1 MSLSATDKR
10 DIILNYIKELNIRPI
25 EISRGTGEHLFTV
38 TQMIRCEDWPIN
50 EVVLDNVLT
59 FLETG
64 KPAVA
69 KPVCCTGSADG
80 CATIRQCLADKDHLL
95 ATQEETIKMLRD
107 ELARVT
113 KKK

>member
-1 MSLSATDKR
+1 MKAKDKR
-10 DIILNYIKELNIRPI
+10 EIILHYIKALNIRPI
-25 EISRGTGEHLFTV
+25 EISRGTGEHFFTI
-38 TQMIRCEDWPIN
+38 TRMIQCGDWPIN

-64 KPAVA
+64 KPAA
-69 KPVCCTGSADG
+69 DKKVCCTGSGDG
-80 CATIRQCLADKDHLL
+80 CATIRQCMADKDHLL